1 MIVCTRCGFHNEEGA
16 AFCGSC
22 GAFLE
27 WAGEQLA
34 GVAAETQP
42 GEAAVGAE
50 PPAEPVAAPAPDSG
64 ALPTGE
70 AAAVEGTPGV
80 EAAAAEAG
88 VAPGEEEEAARA
100 REEAAAAAAA
110 EAEARRAAE
119 DAVRAREEAER
130 RAAEEAAA
138 RARAEEELRARLEA
152 AERAREEAERR
163 AAEEAARAAAEQA
176 ARREAEETAR
186 SAAEEAARQRAEA
199 EAAAR
204 AEAERRAAEEAAAR
218 ARAEEEAARSA
229 AEEAARQRAEAEAAA
244 RAEAERRAAEEAAA
258 RARAEEEA
266 AKAAAAAQRA
276 AALVAKPPPPAAP
289 PPVRPVPPAAAA
301 PGPASGAPAPRQP
314 EAQKPAPPVARP
326 QVTKAPP
333 SRQLRPGD
341 LICGQCGEGNDPQ
354 RKFCRRCG
362 ASLVEAEVVPVP
374 WWRRLLARRRRPV
387 AAGERPM
394 RRGSTVGGRRVRRG
408 LVARLRTLVSVLLVA
423 ATLLAFVGYVG
434 PWRSTVNDRIADAYR
449 AVRRTIAPTYHPV
462 RPTDAVA
469 TSAAPGHPPVNAIDQ
484 ALNTF
489 WAADTAAERRANPNV
504 GPEGEG
510 SQLIVR
516 FAEPVDIDQIGF
528 TLGASD
534 KPEDFLTQ
542 PRPHVVHVTFQ
553 PSKVGK
559 DVTLK
564 DTQKFQRV
572 KVSARGV
579 TQVEIQIVS
588 VYGAVEGGKN
598 PSIAEVEFF
607 AKD

>member
-176 ARREAEETAR
+176 ARREAEET
-186 SAAEEAARQRAEA
+186 
-199 EAAAR
+199 
-204 AEAERRAAEEAAAR
+204 
-218 ARAEEEAARSA
+218 ARSA

>member
-204 AEAERRAAEEAAAR
+204 V
-218 ARAEEEAARSA
+218 
-229 AEEAARQRAEAEAAA
+229 
-244 RAEAERRAAEEAAA
+244 EAERRAAEEAAA